1 MKSHKGISRRDFLR
15 GSVAL
20 LAAGGLG
27 VPFNAGGA
35 GASPKS
41 SLSVSGDPDPFLATV
56 GAVDLLGGMESFVP
70 PGSSVLVKP
79 NIGWDRPVEL
89 AANTHPEVVRAIV
102 ELCLKAGAA
111 KVVILDRTCND
122 ARRSYRTSGMQEM
135 ADKLP
140 ARSVSL
146 EFVHETR
153 FRAVDIPRGLVVRQW
168 PLYEAA
174 LRADVII
181 NVPIAKHHS
190 IGGLTLGMKNLMG
203 LMGGNRGVFH
213 SGLGQKLA
221 DLTSA
226 IMPGLTV
233 LDASRILVRNGPT
246 GGRIEDVRVLNLV
259 AASADPVAIDA
270 FGTTLFGKV
279 PADLASVTAGY
290 RMGLGEMDLS
300 KIRIFGE

>member
-1 MKSHKGISRRDFLR
+1 MKNHKGISRRDFIR

-27 VPFNAGGA
+27 VPITSRRA
-35 GASPKS
+35 GASSQS
-41 SLSVSGDPDPFLATV
+41 SLSVSRNADPFLATV
-56 GAVDLLGGMESFVP
+56 GAVDLLGGMESFVS

-79 NIGWDRPVEL
+79 NIGWDRPVEM
-89 AANTHPEVVRAIV
+89 AATTHPEVVRAIV
-102 ELCLKAGAA
+102 ELCLQAGAA

-122 ARRSYRTSGMQEM
+122 ARRSYQTSGMREM
-135 ADKLP
+135 AEKLP
-140 ARSVSL
+140 GRGVSL
-146 EFVHETR
+146 EFVHENR
-153 FRAVDIPRGLVVRQW
+153 FRAVDIPRGVVVRQW

-174 LRADVII
+174 IRADVVI

-203 LMGGNRGVFH
+203 LMGGNRGAFH
-213 SGLGQKLA
+213 SGIGQKLA

-279 PADLASVTAGY
+279 PGDLACVGAGY

-300 KIRIFGE
+300 KIRIIGG